1 MSAVKRDLSVRRAGR
16 SSRMPVA
23 RLLPLLAP
31 ARALRVRDAGCSGA
45 KQLACLLG
53 LAAAGMVPATA
64 QAEPLNVSVQVPLDC
79 AFETGSSGALSS
91 GLIDF
96 GTTGAAA
103 GQRITAVGTVYVR
116 CNLLTATPY
125 VRLDYGQNANGN
137 QRRLIGP
144 SGFLVPYELHMG
156 SAAAALWDDQPHSIG
171 YGASLSQAV
180 PIYGIITALPSGLPD
195 GGYTDLVHLQ
205 LDY

>member
-1 MSAVKRDLSVRRAGR
+1 M
-16 SSRMPVA
+16 
-23 RLLPLLAP
+23 LPLLAL
-31 ARALRVRDAGCSGA
+31 AYFLRVRDTDGCGA
-45 KQLACLLG
+45 QRLARLLG
-53 LAAAGMVPATA
+53 LAVAGMVPATV

-79 AFETGSSGALSS
+79 AFETGSGGALSS

-116 CNLLTATPY
+116 CNLLSATPY
-125 VRLDYGQNANGN
+125 VRLDYGQNANGS
-137 QRRLIGP
+137 QRRLVGP
-144 SGFLVPYELHMG
+144 SGFLVPYELRMG

-180 PIYGIITALPSGLPD
+180 PIYGVITALPSGLPD

>member
-1 MSAVKRDLSVRRAGR
+1 MSIPPGS
-16 SSRMPVA
+16 
-23 RLLPLLAP
+23 
-31 ARALRVRDAGCSGA
+31 LR
-45 KQLACLLG
+45 
-53 LAAAGMVPATA
+53 
-64 QAEPLNVSVQVPLDC
+64 AEPLNVSVQVPLDC
-79 AFETGSSGALSS
+79 EFDSGASGGVTS

-96 GTTGAAA
+96 GTTGAVA
-103 GQRITAVGTVYVR
+103 GQRVTAIGTVYVR

-125 VRLDYGQNANGN
+125 VRLDYGQNASGT

-144 SGFLVPYELHMG
+144 SGFLVPYELRMG

-171 YGASLSQAV
+171 YGTTFSQAL
-180 PIYGIITALPSGLPD
+180 PIYGVIASLPAGLPD